1 MTVDELEQRLA
12 ADYPDMSTDEISKLI
27 DKINHMKE
35 QEMAKTVP
43 TNKMYWVEM
52 MFDGKWTFCGK
63 YKTKNEAMDKIRR
76 LYDNGIDAREC
87 DPKW

>member
-1 MTVDELEQRLA
+1 MTINELERILA
-12 ADYPDMSTDEISKLI
+12 ADYPDLSTDEISDLI
-27 DKINHMKE
+27 DEINRKKE
-35 QEMAKTVP
+35 EEMAKTVP
-43 TNKMYWVEM
+43 NKMYWVEM